1 MDITK
6 FNKNLAEKVAKAN
19 AYEKNNR
26 IQDAIDSWVEISEMA
41 LKASKTPN
49 LDFSYRSMIIKKAQ
63 QIIEHIKELKVKIQ
77 QSIEPSSLLIDDAF
91 DEESFHE
98 TDSSEEIIYEEM
110 EQKSP
115 KTVSTSKDIN
125 NSDILEK
132 DNETKIVEDS
142 EFKNLPKGF
151 KEIEVS
157 KDFEIVTPHDKDYVE
172 KIIKQDI
179 DMSIFKHD
187 KQNSQPQQHIELEQ
201 PKDDKQIVCFACGTI
216 SPSNT
221 KICPNCGTQLS

>member
-19 AYEKNNR
+19 AFEKNNR

-63 QIIEHIKELKVKIQ
+63 QIIEHIKELKTKIQ
-77 QSIEPSSLLIDDAF
+77 QRIEPSSLLDDGAF
-91 DEESFHE
+91 DEEPYHE
-98 TDSSEEIIYEEM
+98 ADSSETINYEET
-110 EQKSP
+110 EQKSLEV
-115 KTVSTSKDIN
+115 TSTSKEIN
-125 NSDILEK
+125 NEEPFKK
-132 DNETKIVEDS
+132 DNEIKIVENS
-142 EFKNLPKGF
+142 EFENIPKGF
-151 KEIEVS
+151 KEIETS
-157 KDFEIVTPHDKDYVE
+157 EDFKIITPHDKDYVE
-172 KIIKQDI
+172 KILKQDI

-187 KQNSQPQQHIELEQ
+187 KQNSQSQQRIELEQ
-201 PKDDKQIVCFACGTI
+201 PKDDKEIVCFACGTI

-221 KICPNCGTQLS
+221 KICPSCGTELK

>member
-77 QSIEPSSLLIDDAF
+77 KSIEPSSLLIDDAF

-115 KTVSTSKDIN
+115 KTASTSKDIN

-172 KIIKQDI
+172 KITKQDV

-187 KQNSQPQQHIELEQ
+187 KQNSQPQRHIELEQ
-201 PKDDKQIVCFACGTI
+201 PKDAKQIVCFACGTI

-221 KICPNCGTQLS
+221 KICPNCGTELK

>member
-41 LKASKTPN
+41 LNASKTPK

-63 QIIEHIKELKVKIQ
+63 QIIEHIKELKAKIQ
-77 QSIEPSSLLIDDAF
+77 KSIEPSSSLIDDVF
-91 DEESFHE
+91 DEELIHESDSF
-98 TDSSEEIIYEEM
+98 EEIIYKEM

-115 KTVSTSKDIN
+115 KATSTSKEIN
-125 NSDILEK
+125 YKEIPKK
-132 DNETKIVEDS
+132 DKETKIVEDS

-151 KEIEVS
+151 KEIEAS
-157 KDFEIVTPHDKDYVE
+157 QEFEIVTPHDKDYVE
-172 KIIKQDI
+172 KILKQDI

-201 PKDDKQIVCFACGTI
+201 PKDDKQIVCFTCGTI

-221 KICPNCGTQLS
+221 KICGNCGTELR

>member
-19 AYEKNNR
+19 AFEKNNR

-63 QIIEHIKELKVKIQ
+63 QIIEHIKELKTKIQ
-77 QSIEPSSLLIDDAF
+77 QRIEPSSLLIDDAF
-91 DEESFHE
+91 DEEPFHE
-98 TDSSEEIIYEEM
+98 PDSSEEIIYEEVHN
-110 EQKSP
+110 KPP
-115 KTVSTSKDIN
+115 KATSTSKEIN
-125 NSDILEK
+125 NNDIPKK

-172 KIIKQDI
+172 KITKQDI

-187 KQNSQPQQHIELEQ
+187 KQNSQPQQRIELEQ

-221 KICPNCGTQLS
+221 KICPSCGTELK

>member
-26 IQDAIDSWVEISEMA
+26 IQDAIDTWVEISEMA
-41 LKASKTPN
+41 LNASKTPN

-63 QIIEHIKELKVKIQ
+63 QIIEHIKELKAKIKK
-77 QSIEPSSLLIDDAF
+77 SIEPSTSLIDDAF
-91 DEESFHE
+91 DEELFQES
-98 TDSSEEIIYEEM
+98 DSSEEIIYEEM

-115 KTVSTSKDIN
+115 KAASTSKEIN
-125 NSDILEK
+125 NNDIPKK
-132 DNETKIVEDS
+132 DNEIKFVEDS
-142 EFKNLPKGF
+142 DFKNLPKGF
-151 KEIEVS
+151 KEIEAS
-157 KDFEIVTPHDKDYVE
+157 EDFEIVTPHDKDYVE

-179 DMSIFKHD
+179 NMSIFKHD

-201 PKDDKQIVCFACGTI
+201 PKDDKKIVCFACGTI

-221 KICPNCGTQLS
+221 KICPNCGTELK

>member
-6 FNKNLAEKVAKAN
+6 FNKNLAEKVIKAN

-26 IQDAIDSWVEISEMA
+26 IQEAIDSWVEISEMA
-41 LKASKTPN
+41 LDASKTPN
-49 LDFSYRSMIIKKAQ
+49 IDVSYRSMIIKKAQ
-63 QIIEHIKELKVKIQ
+63 QIIEHIKELKAKIQ
-77 QSIEPSSLLIDDAF
+77 KSIEPSSLLIDDVF
-91 DEESFHE
+91 DEEPFHE
-98 TDSSEEIIYEEM
+98 TDSFEENIDEET

-115 KTVSTSKDIN
+115 KATSISKEINSKDIPK
-125 NSDILEK
+125 K
-132 DNETKIVEDS
+132 DKEIKIVEDS
-142 EFKNLPKGF
+142 DFKNLPKGF

-157 KDFEIVTPHDKDYVE
+157 DDFEIVSPHDKDYVE
-172 KIIKQDI
+172 KIIKQDV

-201 PKDDKQIVCFACGTI
+201 PKDGKTIVCFACGTI

-221 KICPNCGTQLS
+221 KICPSCGTELK

>member
-26 IQDAIDSWVEISEMA
+26 IQDAIDTWVEISEMA
-41 LKASKTPN
+41 LNASKTPN

-63 QIIEHIKELKVKIQ
+63 QIIEHIKELKAKIKK
-77 QSIEPSSLLIDDAF
+77 SIEPSTSLIDDAF
-91 DEESFHE
+91 DEELFQES
-98 TDSSEEIIYEEM
+98 DSSEEIIYEET

-115 KTVSTSKDIN
+115 KAASTSKEIN
-125 NSDILEK
+125 NNDIPKK
-132 DNETKIVEDS
+132 DNETKFVEDS
-142 EFKNLPKGF
+142 DFKNLPKGF
-151 KEIEVS
+151 KEIEAS
-157 KDFEIVTPHDKDYVE
+157 EDFEIVTPHDKDYIE

-179 DMSIFKHD
+179 DMSIFKHG
-187 KQNSQPQQHIELEQ
+187 KQNPQPQQHIELEQ
-201 PKDDKQIVCFACGTI
+201 PKDDKEIVCFACGTI

-221 KICPNCGTQLS
+221 KICPNCGTELK

>member
-6 FNKNLAEKVAKAN
+6 FNKNLAN

-26 IQDAIDSWVEISEMA
+26 IQDAIDTWVEISEMA
-41 LKASKTPN
+41 LNASKTPN

-63 QIIEHIKELKVKIQ
+63 QIIEHIKELKAKIKK
-77 QSIEPSSLLIDDAF
+77 SIEPSTSLIDDAF
-91 DEESFHE
+91 DEELFQES
-98 TDSSEEIIYEEM
+98 DSSEEIIYEEM

-115 KTVSTSKDIN
+115 KAASISKEIN
-125 NSDILEK
+125 NNDIPKK
-132 DNETKIVEDS
+132 DNEIKFVEDND
-142 EFKNLPKGF
+142 FKNLPKGF
-151 KEIEVS
+151 KEIEAS
-157 KDFEIVTPHDKDYVE
+157 EDFEIVTPHDKDYVE

-179 DMSIFKHD
+179 NMSIFKHD

-201 PKDDKQIVCFACGTI
+201 PKDDKKIVCFACGTI

-221 KICPNCGTQLS
+221 KICPNCGTELK

>member
-26 IQDAIDSWVEISEMA
+26 IQDAIDTWVEISEMA
-41 LKASKTPN
+41 LNASKTPN

-63 QIIEHIKELKVKIQ
+63 QIIEHIKELKAKIKK
-77 QSIEPSSLLIDDAF
+77 SIEPSTSLIDDAF
-91 DEESFHE
+91 DEELFQES
-98 TDSSEEIIYEEM
+98 DSSEEIIYEEM

-115 KTVSTSKDIN
+115 KAASISKEIN
-125 NSDILEK
+125 NNDIPKK
-132 DNETKIVEDS
+132 DNEIKFVEDND
-142 EFKNLPKGF
+142 FKNLPKGF
-151 KEIEVS
+151 KEIEAS
-157 KDFEIVTPHDKDYVE
+157 EDFEIVTPHDKDYVE

-179 DMSIFKHD
+179 NMSIFKHD

-201 PKDDKQIVCFACGTI
+201 PKDDKKIVCFACGTI

-221 KICPNCGTQLS
+221 KICPNCGTELK

>member
-19 AYEKNNR
+19 AFEKNNR

-41 LKASKTPN
+41 LNASKTPN

-63 QIIEHIKELKVKIQ
+63 QIIEHIKDLKTKIQ
-77 QSIEPSSLLIDDAF
+77 REIEPSSLLDEGAF
-91 DEESFHE
+91 DEKPFLE
-98 TDSSEEIIYEEM
+98 TDSSETIIYEEI

-115 KTVSTSKDIN
+115 KATSTSKEIN
-125 NSDILEK
+125 NEEILKK
-132 DNETKIVEDS
+132 DNEIKIVKNS
-142 EFKNLPKGF
+142 EFENIPKGF
-151 KEIEVS
+151 KEIETS
-157 KDFEIVTPHDKDYVE
+157 EDFKIITPHDKDYVE
-172 KIIKQDI
+172 KILKQDI

-187 KQNSQPQQHIELEQ
+187 KQNSQSQQRIELKQ
-201 PKDDKQIVCFACGTI
+201 PKDDKDIICFACGTI

-221 KICPNCGTQLS
+221 KICPSCGTELK

>member
-6 FNKNLAEKVAKAN
+6 FNKKLAEKVAKAN

-26 IQDAIDSWVEISEMA
+26 IQDAIDTWVEISEMA
-41 LKASKTPN
+41 LNASKTPN

-63 QIIEHIKELKVKIQ
+63 QIIEHIKELKAKIKK
-77 QSIEPSSLLIDDAF
+77 SIEPSTSLIDDAF
-91 DEESFHE
+91 DEELFQES
-98 TDSSEEIIYEEM
+98 DSSEEIIYEEM

-115 KTVSTSKDIN
+115 KAASTSKEIN
-125 NSDILEK
+125 NNDIPKK
-132 DNETKIVEDS
+132 DNEIKFVEDND
-142 EFKNLPKGF
+142 FKNLPKGF
-151 KEIEVS
+151 KEIEAS
-157 KDFEIVTPHDKDYVE
+157 EDFEIVTPHDKDYVE

-179 DMSIFKHD
+179 NMSIFKHD

-201 PKDDKQIVCFACGTI
+201 PKDDKKIVCFACGTI

-221 KICPNCGTQLS
+221 KICPNCGTELK

>member
-26 IQDAIDSWVEISEMA
+26 IQDAIDTWVEISEMA
-41 LKASKTPN
+41 LNASKTPN

-63 QIIEHIKELKVKIQ
+63 QIIEHIKELKAKIKK
-77 QSIEPSSLLIDDAF
+77 SIEPSTSLIDDAF
-91 DEESFHE
+91 DEELFQES
-98 TDSSEEIIYEEM
+98 DSSEEIIYEEM

-115 KTVSTSKDIN
+115 KAASTSKEIN
-125 NSDILEK
+125 NNDIPKK
-132 DNETKIVEDS
+132 DNEIKFVEDND
-142 EFKNLPKGF
+142 FKNLPKGF
-151 KEIEVS
+151 KEIEAS
-157 KDFEIVTPHDKDYVE
+157 EDFEIVTPHDKDYVE

-179 DMSIFKHD
+179 NMSIFKHD

-201 PKDDKQIVCFACGTI
+201 PKDDKKIVCFACGTI

-221 KICPNCGTQLS
+221 KICPNCGTELK

>member
-1 MDITK
+1 MDIIK

-26 IQDAIDSWVEISEMA
+26 IQEAIDSWVEISEMA

-63 QIIEHIKELKVKIQ
+63 EIIEHIKELKAKIQ
-77 QSIEPSSLLIDDAF
+77 KSIEPSSSLIDDAF
-91 DEESFHE
+91 DEEILHESDSF
-98 TDSSEEIIYEEM
+98 EEM

-115 KTVSTSKDIN
+115 KATSTSKEIN
-125 NSDILEK
+125 NKEITKK
-132 DNETKIVEDS
+132 DKETKIVEDS

-151 KEIEVS
+151 KEIEAS
-157 KDFEIVTPHDKDYVE
+157 QDFEIITPHDKDYIE

-179 DMSIFKHD
+179 DMGIFKHD
-187 KQNSQPQQHIELEQ
+187 EQNSLPQQHIELKQ
-201 PKDDKQIVCFACGTI
+201 PKDDKQIVCFACGSI

-221 KICPNCGTQLS
+221 KICPNCGTELK